1 MSILAKPVVGY
12 VGAVFGVMAV
22 ASVAVFNLQGMAAKA
37 HRHWDADIDRII
49 ARQQA
54 KKQGMIALARVETPG
69 VASDAGPQIAAFARV
84 PLEQDDEEPAV
95 SNDGIG
101 TAKAPAQ
108 AAKKSSRRA
117 ERRPPQQQ
125 HYIPAAFANL
135 PKLATTTA
143 TTTLFR
149 LR

>member
-1 MSILAKPVVGY
+1 
-12 VGAVFGVMAV
+12 MAV
-22 ASVAVFNLQGMAAKA
+22 ASLAVFNLQGMAAKA

-54 KKQGMIALARVETPG
+54 KKHGMIALARVETPG
-69 VASDAGPQIAAFARV
+69 VASDAGPEIAALARV

-108 AAKKSSRRA
+108 AKKSSRRA

-125 HYIPAAFANL
+125 HYIPTAFATL
-135 PKLATTTA
+135 PKFATSTATT